1 MATGGLIRLPAFDKS
16 GSPIRNHR
24 EGCGAEP
31 GCGCELKIVEKVMM
45 PDSRILMWQV
55 DRIDPLPN
63 GDAAGGDVPMAPK
76 QSDPE
81 KIAEAAKYFDL
92 FRAGIQT
99 LLDLGVPLPQ
109 IAASALAIET
119 SATKVEPEPAN
130 VSVNVCDTS
139 EPAMPT
145 DLAAKLKPSSVDEAF

>member
-1 MATGGLIRLPAFDKS
+1 
-16 GSPIRNHR
+16 
-24 EGCGAEP
+24 
-31 GCGCELKIVEKVMM
+31 
-45 PDSRILMWQV
+45 
-55 DRIDPLPN
+55 
-63 GDAAGGDVPMAPK
+63 MAPE

-81 KIAEAAKYFDL
+81 KIAEAAKYFHL